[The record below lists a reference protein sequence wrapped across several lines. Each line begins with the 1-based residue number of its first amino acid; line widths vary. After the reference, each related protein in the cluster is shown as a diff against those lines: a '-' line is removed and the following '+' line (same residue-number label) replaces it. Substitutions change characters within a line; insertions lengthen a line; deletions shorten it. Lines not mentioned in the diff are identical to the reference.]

1 MFGGTLVEW
10 TKVIVVGAGLAG
22 LSAAEELR
30 ARGAGPV
37 VVLDGARS
45 PGGRA
50 DAMPRAELEGL
61 SPAPMFIRADERD
74 LLELAGKLEV
84 PVERLAHRQ
93 DLEDLRVGEDGEVSA
108 SRDNL
113 PLSLPWWSR
122 FGGEW
127 LLDRFGRL
135 GEGVDFGSPWLS
147 AKAGHLDAQTAY
159 SWLREYAPDSEV
171 LDLLEEH
178 LTLEAGLPTGRVSLL
193 WLIAH
198 VGRDPAAE
206 EEGLGLDARLL
217 VRRLAALADVR
228 VGHHVDL
235 VEQDESGVRVHGD
248 WGTYAAE
255 RVVLALS
262 PADADRVEFVP
273 RLSERRR
280 SMQRQ
285 WPRAGVVQT
294 ELVYWRPFWR
304 NFGRSGQVFF
314 DDGIPAWSIDH
325 SPSDSSHGRLLTH
338 TYTFGEYAPLGADQ
352 VSVED
357 RARHRGLLLENVA
370 RALGPLGAKPLAVA
384 QSVSDDG
391 AYSGFYRSPMPPG
404 FLTEYGPVLRSP
416 VGRIHWAG
424 TETAGF
430 PENGDLSGA
439 LASGRRAAAE
449 VAAELGS

>member
-1 MFGGTLVEW
+1 MFV
-10 TKVIVVGAGLAG
+10 
-22 LSAAEELR
+22 
-30 ARGAGPV
+30 
-37 VVLDGARS
+37 
-45 PGGRA
+45 
-50 DAMPRAELEGL
+50 
-61 SPAPMFIRADERD
+61 RADERD
-74 LLELAGKLEV
+74 LLELATRSGV
-84 PVERLAHRQ
+84 ATERPAHRQ
-93 DLEDLRVGEDGEVSA
+93 DLEDLRVGHDGEVSA

-127 LLDRFGRL
+127 LMDRFSRRA
-135 GEGVDFGSPWLS
+135 EGIDFQSPWLS
-147 AKAGHLDAQTAY
+147 EGAGHLDAQTAY
-159 SWLREYAPDSEV
+159 SWLREYSGDSAA

-178 LTLEAGLPTGRVSLL
+178 LTLEACLPTGRVSLL
-193 WLIAH
+193 WLLAH
-198 VGRDPAAE
+198 VGPAADE
-206 EEGLGLDARLL
+206 DEVVGLDARLL

-273 RLSERRR
+273 PLSERRR

-338 TYTFGEYAPLGADQ
+338 TYTFGGYAPLGADQ
-352 VSVED
+352 DAVED

-384 QSVSDDG
+384 ESVSDDG
-391 AYSGFYRSPMPPG
+391 PYSGFYRSPMPPG

-430 PENGDLSGA
+430 PENGDLGGA